1 MKRAICAFLIAT
13 GMAFAAPVP
22 SAEAGQKDIEA
33 QLACQCGCGLTVLTC
48 NHLQCGFAVPVRKR
62 IAEELAAGDS
72 DEEIIQR
79 LVDEY
84 GEKVLSSPTHTGFN
98 LLAWYIPYAAVF
110 VGGVLVFF
118 VMRKWQRPAVE
129 LSAESPAPDVQK
141 STAEQREALER
152 ELKELDS

>member
-98 LLAWYIPYAAVF
+98 LLAWYVPYVAVF

-129 LSAESPAPDVQK
+129 TSAENSTTDVNK
-141 STAEQREALER
+141 ATAEQREALER
-152 ELKELDS
+152 ELRELDS